1 MILVI
6 TMSKSNILET
16 TVVGSYPQILDKKE
30 MIESYY
36 DNNDPYI
43 NSIAKVIKDQIEAGI
58 EVISDGQTR
67 KGMIELYADGLLGFR
82 IKERTEIIS
91 QVKWKDPISIGDQ
104 KYVKKSI
111 PEGINLKGIIT
122 GPWTL
127 YNNSVDMFYKSD
139 KDAVMDIS
147 TALSKEAKELSKVC
161 DYVQIDEPFFSVEYP
176 QYAEEIIHTL
186 TKDVKVQT
194 ILHVCGDMGDIIE
207 KLVEVD
213 IDMLDHEFAENP
225 SLYNSFNDIDYEQRL
240 SVGVVTTDSKVEST
254 DTILDRIKKAYE
266 LFGKNCMIDPDCGLR
281 HLNRNTAKS
290 KLKSMVNARDAFL
303 KNCT

>member
-6 TMSKSNILET
+6 TMSKSSILET
-16 TVVGSYPQILDKKE
+16 TVVGSYPHILDKKE

-36 DNNDPYI
+36 DNTDPYI
-43 NSIAKVIKDQIEAGI
+43 YSIEESVRDQIEAGI
-58 EVISDGQTR
+58 DVISDGQTR

-82 IKERTEIIS
+82 IKERVEIIS
-91 QVKWKDPISIGDQ
+91 HVKWKNPITIEDQ
-104 KYVKKSI
+104 RFVKKVI
-111 PEGINLKGIIT
+111 PENVGLKGIIT

-139 KDAVMDIS
+139 KDSVMDIS

-176 QYAEEIIHTL
+176 QYAKEIVHTL
-186 TKDVKVQT
+186 TKDVKVPT
-194 ILHVCGDMGDIIE
+194 ILHVCGDVGDIIE
-207 KLVEVD
+207 RVVELDVD
-213 IDMLDHEFAENP
+213 VLDNEFAENP
-225 SLYNSFNDIDYEQRL
+225 SLYDSFNDIDYEQRL

-266 LFGKNCMIDPDCGLR
+266 LFGKNCMIDPDCGFR
-281 HLNRNTAKS
+281 HLNRGTVKS
-290 KLKSMVNARDAFL
+290 KLENMVNARDVFL
-303 KNCT
+303 RNCI